1 MRARAS
7 VPFTDRIAPLRR
19 SRRLRT
25 ALVGGIGAVAL
36 VAGAAPAH
44 AAGPRISPSSNLV
57 VGAGSYPAMVSAPRN
72 ALPPVPSPSGGIT
85 GAGISATT
93 GSMKITGAP
102 GTFTAAMIGS
112 FLDDGVGALVADGAA
127 ALPLNAM
134 FPVYPRQGLPK
145 IKAVAADGSSA
156 TMTQAAIGSGSG
168 STYVVAPTA
177 AVVVMIQGLGGL
189 PYIVDVYTPV
199 TNGLCLTPL
208 WPDAECGYDA
218 GNLQWQ
224 SGVAIATAGL
234 DGSLAP
240 TAITLQEGA
249 PDGNL
254 GVKTTGSVWAK
265 YYDPDGAGE
274 APLAPWAVPAGT
286 PGAVER
292 TCRPDELDRRIPNPW
307 AGGVDYCVVNVI
319 AINAGKNTDA
329 QGKPFSYYAL
339 PITWA
344 ASISAQVV
352 GSDLVITGTEFANDD
367 VILKLLIKNAKAK
380 VTGTLTACPALNR
393 IVTAAEIGPA
403 DGVGTF
409 TFTVPNYAA
418 GCTVPTGS
426 TLKVVALGSKDI
438 QKSQIPGEPD
448 LGMNKPKK
456 ASGILLMP

>member
-1 MRARAS
+1 MS
-7 VPFTDRIAPLRR
+7 
-19 SRRLRT
+19 
-25 ALVGGIGAVAL
+25 GIGAVAL
-36 VAGAAPAH
+36 LAATAPAG
-44 AAGPRISPSSNLV
+44 AAGPRIAPSSNLV
-57 VGAGSYPAMVSAPRN
+57 VGAGTYPAVVSAPRN
-72 ALPPVPSPSGGIT
+72 ALPPVPNPSGGIT

-93 GSMKITGAP
+93 GSTRVTGAP
-102 GTFTAAMIGS
+102 GTFTTAMIGS
-112 FLDDGVGALVADGAA
+112 FLDDGTGALVADGEA
-127 ALPLNAM
+127 ALPLNES
-134 FPVYPRQGLPK
+134 FPVYPRQGIPR
-145 IKAVAADGSSA
+145 IRTVATDGSSA
-156 TMTQAAIGSGSG
+156 TMSQPAIGSGSG
-168 STYVVAPTA
+168 STYVVAPVA
-177 AVVVMIQGLGGL
+177 AQVVIIQGLGGL

-224 SGVAIATAGL
+224 TGVAIATAGL

-240 TAITLQEGA
+240 TAFTIREGA

-254 GVKTTGSVWAK
+254 GVRTTGSVWAK
-265 YYDPDGAGE
+265 YFDPDADGP
-274 APLAPWAVPAGT
+274 APVAPWAVPAGT
-286 PGAVER
+286 PGAIER

-319 AINAGKNTDA
+319 GINAGRSVDA
-329 QGKPFSYYAL
+329 PGKPFSYYAV

-367 VILKLLIKNAKAK
+367 VILRLLIRNAKAK
-380 VTGTLTACPALNR
+380 VTGTTTACPALNR

-409 TFTVPNYAA
+409 TFTIPDYAT

-426 TLKVVALGSKDI
+426 MLKVVALGSRDI
-438 QKSQIPGEPD
+438 QKSQIPGDPD
-448 LGMNKPKK
+448 LGMNRPKK
-456 ASGILLMP
+456 ATGILLMP